1 MQKLANRPKTRHY
14 LLALLLSVAAIDANA
29 EVAGKLDNDAH
40 AAHHSLDWPGIYF
53 GFMPCTD
60 CPGVKTT
67 LALNKNNSY
76 ILITMYAG
84 KSDREFVEKGKFEW
98 TDKPNTIVL
107 IPKKGGEQH
116 QYLVGDNQL
125 IQLDAEGNRISGK
138 NADRYVLRRTD
149 VTDEAK
155 ATSHH

>member
-1 MQKLANRPKTRHY
+1 MQKFVKRPKTGHY
-14 LLALLLSVAAIDANA
+14 LLALLLSVNTLGVHA
-29 EVAGKLDNDAH
+29 EATGKPDNDPH

-53 GFMPCTD
+53 GFMPCAD
-60 CPGVKTT
+60 CPGIKTT

-76 ILITMYAG
+76 IRITMYAG

-98 TDKPNTIVL
+98 SDKANTIVL

-125 IQLDAEGNRISGK
+125 IQLNMEGNRITGK
-138 NADRYVLRRTD
+138 LADRYVLRRTD
-149 VTDEAK
+149 VADEAK